1 MDTDAHH
8 GDGTRQLV
16 QDDPEV
22 LHICFC
28 GQNYHSQDGSKIDI
42 NVYRSYSH
50 GDPNAQY
57 LEQVRKNAALVTL
70 FNPDLLVWYYGFDT
84 HADDYGSLGLS
95 EAAYFA
101 ICDLMIATAAD
112 AKVPLQVVLGAGRS
126 PTWPP
131 PPSLRSSAA
140 WRKPEE
146 DQSAA

>member
-1 MDTDAHH
+1 M
-8 GDGTRQLV
+8 
-16 QDDPEV
+16 
-22 LHICFC
+22 
-28 GQNYHSQDGSKIDI
+28 
-42 NVYRSYSH
+42 
-50 GDPNAQY
+50 
-57 LEQVRKNAALVTL
+57 TL